1 MRGLLVTLL
10 LVGAPAWAADSVA
23 GEAAYQRACAR
34 CHRDPSVI
42 LTRLGPDFAASDS
55 VARTARLEAFI
66 ATHHSPGAVEAAD
79 IAAWLAER

>member
-1 MRGLLVTLL
+1 MRRAAFALLFAA
-10 LVGAPAWAADSVA
+10 APAWAADPIA

-55 VARTARLEAFI
+55 AARAARLEAFI
-66 ATHHSPGAVEAAD
+66 AAHHSPGAQAAD
-79 IAAWLAER
+79 IAAWLAAR